1 MNELDTI
8 RLYIT
13 EKIKEQEV
21 LVGKLRTKVNNL
33 KKQEFIT
40 IKDHAFI
47 LEEIDLITKQLLVA
61 QSIKVEFQ
69 NMLPLFGKK
78 E

>member
-1 MNELDTI
+1 MADLNHI
-8 RLYIT
+8 RLYVT

-21 LVGKLRTKVNNL
+21 LVGNLRAKVNNL
-33 KKQEFIT
+33 KKQEFVT

-61 QSIKVEFQ
+61 QSVKVEFQ
-69 NMLPLFGKK
+69 NMLPLF
-78 E
+78 EE